1 MSEHTEAG
9 SAMQHGEA
17 APNPI
22 EHGEALPT
30 VLPTSGSTPSALPT
44 VLPTSGGDI
53 VVKALARPGSTCLD
67 VRAGGRRLALW
78 FANGHVGSA
87 EGNPADTL
95 AIVLTLAPNSF
106 VYSLNDDDGIGQVAL
121 DRIVT
126 AHAAIEEATAL
137 VHEALDYGWM
147 MPSIEHI
154 VRWSPRLGR
163 PAQVDASRWRA
174 LALIGTGQRLADLA
188 VGLGGELAARRT
200 VRDLLDAGLVVVEEP
215 AAVRTAVRVPPRP
228 PSLPTVVAPVVTEA
242 VVTVVTEPVVTEAV
256 VSEPVHDVPPEIVAR
271 AAGATPAVA
280 EPAFVAPPS
289 ASTDEGGWG
298 QAPQV
303 EEEVGWGEA
312 PPATL
317 VPAAWAEAPAEDD
330 AEGWDDDVVH
340 TEDVVGWDQSP
351 TAATLP
357 PAAPATAPPAAT
369 ASVPPRAASA
379 SVPAPVTAS
388 VPAPATTSVAGAP
401 TPASAPR
408 PPTAPAAPKVSSVD
422 PSTPP
427 AVAGEAHDDAV
438 SRALL
443 YQFLSSMR
451 S

>member
-1 MSEHTEAG
+1 M
-9 SAMQHGEA
+9 
-17 APNPI
+17 
-22 EHGEALPT
+22 
-30 VLPTSGSTPSALPT
+30 LPT
-44 VLPTSGGDI
+44 VLPTSGGDV
-53 VVKALARPGSTCLD
+53 VVKALDRPGSTCLD

-106 VYSLNDDDGIGQVAL
+106 VYSLNDDDGIGQVAP

-163 PAQVDASRWRA
+163 PAQVDSNRWRA

-188 VGLGGELAARRT
+188 LGLGSELAARRT

-242 VVTVVTEPVVTEAV
+242 VVTVVPEPVVTEAV
-256 VSEPVHDVPPEIVAR
+256 VTEPVHDVPPEIVAK

-303 EEEVGWGEA
+303 EDEVGWGEA
-312 PPATL
+312 PPVTI

-340 TEDVVGWDQSP
+340 TEEVVGWDQSP

-369 ASVPPRAASA
+369 ASVPPRAA
-379 SVPAPVTAS
+379 TAS
-388 VPAPATTSVAGAP
+388 VPAPATTSVAAAP